1 MHHKVAA
8 KIYCV
13 FGPEDAALSARYVH
27 KSLIKQ
33 LMLLVGS
40 LCITKT
46 RMLEVCDDRP
56 DLLEML
62 EQVKVKDR
70 RRG

>member
-1 MHHKVAA
+1 
-8 KIYCV
+8 
-13 FGPEDAALSARYVH
+13 
-27 KSLIKQ
+27 
-33 LMLLVGS
+33 MLLVGS